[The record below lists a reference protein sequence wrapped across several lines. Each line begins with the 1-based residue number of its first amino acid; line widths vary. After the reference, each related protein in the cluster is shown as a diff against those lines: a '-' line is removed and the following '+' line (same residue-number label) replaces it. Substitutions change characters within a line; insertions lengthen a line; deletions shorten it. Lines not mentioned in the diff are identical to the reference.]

1 MKKFWKNAP
10 IRFKIGFIA
19 VAILLILAFIVT
31 LFYTGPDITQFNT
44 FKKDL
49 KPSWEHPLGT
59 TSLGQ
64 DTFWMLLLSLKH
76 SIQIGLMVAAIGGV
90 VGVMYGLIA
99 GFVGG
104 GVDRVMMTVADTFIV
119 IPSLPIL
126 ILMTALLSGSMSIV
140 PMALTLSMF
149 AWAHPSRTV
158 RSMTL
163 TLKERDFIHTARFSG
178 ESMVQIVTTEIL
190 PHMLTWTLSNFMNA
204 VLVAIGQESSL
215 AVLGLSSSTLPT
227 LGNMIQWARN
237 RNAIMAGRWF
247 WIGSPIVTTIVLF
260 VSLFMLITGYNDYIS
275 KKRGR

>member
-76 SIQIGLMVAAIGGV
+76 SIEIGLMVAAIGGV

-119 IPSLPIL
+119 I
-126 ILMTALLSGSMSIV
+126 
-140 PMALTLSMF
+140 
-149 AWAHPSRTV
+149 H
-158 RSMTL
+158 
-163 TLKERDFIHTARFSG
+163 
-178 ESMVQIVTTEIL
+178 
-190 PHMLTWTLSNFMNA
+190 
-204 VLVAIGQESSL
+204 
-215 AVLGLSSSTLPT
+215 
-227 LGNMIQWARN
+227 
-237 RNAIMAGRWF
+237 
-247 WIGSPIVTTIVLF
+247 
-260 VSLFMLITGYNDYIS
+260 
-275 KKRGR
+275 

>member
-10 IRFKIGFIA
+10 IRFKIGLIA
-19 VAILLILAFIVT
+19 VAILLVLAFVVT
-31 LFYTGPDITQFNT
+31 LFYTGVDVTLFNT
-44 FKKDL
+44 FKKDQ
-49 KPSWEHPLGT
+49 PASAEHPLGT

-64 DTFWMLLLSLKH
+64 DTFWMLLFSLKH
-76 SIQIGLMVAAIGGV
+76 SIMIGLMVAVIGGV
-90 VGVMYGLIA
+90 VGVLFGLIA
-99 GFVGG
+99 GFLGG

-140 PMALTLSMF
+140 PMALTLSLF

-163 TLKERDFIHTARFSG
+163 TMKERDFISTARFSG
-178 ESMVQIVTTEIL
+178 ESMFQIVTTEIL

-237 RNAIMAGRWF
+237 RNAIMAGRWL

-260 VSLFMLITGYNDYIS
+260 ISLFMLITGYNDYIAM
-275 KKRGR
+275 KRGR

>member
-76 SIQIGLMVAAIGGV
+76 SIEIGLMVAAIGGV

>member
-163 TLKERDFIHTARFSG
+163 TLKERDFISTARFSG

>member
-19 VAILLILAFIVT
+19 VAILLVLAFVVT
-31 LFYTGPDITQFNT
+31 LFYDGPDITQFNT
-44 FKKDL
+44 FKKDR
-49 KPSWEHPLGT
+49 PATWDHPLGT

-64 DTFWMLLLSLKH
+64 DTFWMLLFSLKN
-76 SIQIGLMVAAIGGV
+76 SIKIGLMVAAIGGV
-90 VGVMYGLIA
+90 VGVMFGLIA

-126 ILMTALLSGSMSIV
+126 ILMTALLSGSMTIV
-140 PMALTLSMF
+140 PMALTLSLF

-163 TLKERDFIHTARFSG
+163 TLKERDFISTARFSG

-237 RNAIMAGRWF
+237 RNAIMAGRWL

-260 VSLFMLITGYNDYIS
+260 ISLFMLITGYNDYIS

>member
-10 IRFKIGFIA
+10 GRFKVGFIA
-19 VAILLILAFIVT
+19 VMILLILAFVVT
-31 LFYTGPDITQFNT
+31 LFYHGPSVTEYNT

-49 KPSWEHPLGT
+49 PASSDHLLGT

-64 DTFWMLLLSLKH
+64 DTFWMLMFSLRH
-76 SIQIGLMVAAIGGV
+76 SIMIGVLVAIIGGV
-90 VGVMYGLIA
+90 VGVLYGLIA

-104 GVDRVMMTVADTFIV
+104 AVDRVMMTVADTFIV

-126 ILMTALLSGSMSIV
+126 ILMTALLSGSMSIL

-158 RSMTL
+158 RAMTL
-163 TLKERDFIHTARFSG
+163 TMKERDFISTARFSG
-178 ESMVQIVTTEIL
+178 ENMFQIVVTEIL
-190 PHMLTWTLSNFMNA
+190 PHMLTWVLSNFMNA

-215 AVLGLSSSTLPT
+215 AVLGLSSSTMPT
-227 LGNMIQWARN
+227 LGNMIQWARY
-237 RNAIMAGRWF
+237 RGAVMRGKWL

-260 VSLFMLITGYNDYIS
+260 VSLFMLITGYNDYIA